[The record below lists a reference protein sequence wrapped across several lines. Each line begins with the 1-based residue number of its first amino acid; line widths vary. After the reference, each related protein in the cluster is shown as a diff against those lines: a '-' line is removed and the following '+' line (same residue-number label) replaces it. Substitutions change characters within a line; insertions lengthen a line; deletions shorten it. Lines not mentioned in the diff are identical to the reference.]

1 MVVRVALLCA
11 LISLV
16 GLPCGTASAQIVNV
30 QGALAKAPAT
40 DGASGDVALK
50 VTWRSGNNP
59 LFDLGGAGTVL
70 VRHGRVLALAL
81 ARGEYG
87 RSGGVTLTEKSF
99 EHLRARVTI
108 DCRWRWEVF
117 LQHEFDKFRRL
128 SFRAVAGTGPALQ
141 LVDQPELSL
150 LAGAAYLLDFERL
163 DDRMGTL
170 DAGREDVSS
179 RASLYLTGHEDLS
192 TSVSIIETVYVQPRL
207 TDPSDVRLLGELS
220 VQSKLTKH
228 TALKDSFVI
237 AYDDTPPEGVK
248 RLDTAL
254 EVALL
259 VSF

>member
-1 MVVRVALLCA
+1 MVARVALLLVLIA
-11 LISLV
+11 LA
-16 GLPCGTASAQIVNV
+16 GGTASAQIVNV
-30 QGALAKAPAT
+30 QGALAKAPAA

-59 LFDLGGAGTVL
+59 LFDVGGAGTVL

-117 LQHEFDKFRRL
+117 LQHEFDKFL
-128 SFRAVAGTGPALQ
+128 VLVGAVAGGGAR
-141 LVDQPELSL
+141 DQPELSL